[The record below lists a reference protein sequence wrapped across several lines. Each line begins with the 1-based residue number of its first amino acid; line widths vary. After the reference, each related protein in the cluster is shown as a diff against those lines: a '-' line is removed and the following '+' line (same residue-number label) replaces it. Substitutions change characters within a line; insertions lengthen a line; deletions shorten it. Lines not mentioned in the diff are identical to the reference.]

1 MGGDNGTSK
10 DHKKWLLFPPHRLL
24 WILEKS
30 FNALAL
36 ALVPFNSNEM
46 I

>member
-1 MGGDNGTSK
+1 MDSCIKAT
-10 DHKKWLLFPPHRLL
+10 LFRQITNSLHVRYRLR
-24 WILEKS
+24 S
-30 FNALAL
+30 L